1 MPEQHAGPVRKGL
14 LSLDQHFRQAISI
27 FALYPFV
34 LLMMLT
40 IVVVVLS
47 SVYRS
52 HVLSQSMLQQLRTSI
67 VDVASREASL
77 INQQLMT
84 VSDLVRIARPE
95 HEYYL
100 SLPRTSDL
108 PLQLAEPVFAIS
120 ELHDLYK
127 QQDNGGAALY
137 YSGIKQPTPE
147 QLWKARNTERLDGLY
162 KAIVNAS
169 DTIDQAYFNS
179 WDNMTRVYPF
189 IADIHKVFRHATPV
203 AQSNFYYLADAIH
216 NPERDLVWTSAYHDP
231 FGMGW
236 MVSAIAPVYNGDFLE
251 GVFGVDITLN
261 TLTHTMLDRAYLTG
275 RNVLLLDKN
284 SHIIAV
290 SDEIA
295 PMLQQPASS
304 SALPQSSKHS
314 SKVIGNEQMLHQLM
328 QWVQSTENLLEIE
341 ISGQDY
347 LLSKT
352 EIAETKWQ
360 LVVLQEISEVMSPI
374 KALEHT
380 EMAVSLTGLLLLLV
394 MGSLYFRFVYKK
406 AQGFARHFALPI
418 QQLMQWTSSLGHS
431 DEINTNNAVTSRV
444 AEIATLVENF
454 RLMISQLHDR
464 NEKLVNA
471 QLSNQLS
478 EEKARLYQQMA
489 NTDQLTGLHNRKYL
503 DTALR
508 QHSAVQLSGTSNLC
522 IMLIDIDHFKRVND
536 VFGHPVGDYVLKK
549 VAECIKDK
557 TRTKDITG
565 RWGGE
570 EFLVIC
576 PETSLTEAGVIADY
590 LRMEIEKLD
599 LIAEHKVTISV
610 GIAQMRTDERAEQT
624 IARADT
630 MLYRSKHNG
639 RNQVSLELAS

>member
-1 MPEQHAGPVRKGL
+1 MSEKETSSVNPGL
-14 LSLDQHFRQAISI
+14 LSLDQHFRKAISV

-34 LLMMLT
+34 LLMLFT
-40 IVVVVLS
+40 VVVVILS

-77 INQQLMT
+77 INQQLTT

-100 SLPRTSDL
+100 ALPRTSQL
-108 PLQLAEPVFAIS
+108 PLQGAEPVFTIA
-120 ELHDLYK
+120 ENGAFYK
-127 QQDNGGAALY
+127 SQDNGGSSVY
-137 YSGIKQPTPE
+137 FPPGREIEQE

-169 DTIDQAYFNS
+169 DIIDQAYFNS

-189 IADIHKVFRHATPV
+189 IDKIHTVLSQSPV
-203 AQSNFYYLADAIH
+203 VTTSNFYYLADATH
-216 NPERDLVWTSAYHDP
+216 NPARDLVWTSAYHDP

-236 MVSAIAPVYNGDFLE
+236 MVSAIIPVYKSDFLT
-251 GVFGVDITLN
+251 GVFGVDITLS

-284 SHIIAV
+284 SQIIAV

-295 PMLQQPASS
+295 PMLKMPASASDKGPEAEAVGS
-304 SALPQSSKHS
+304 SSLL
-314 SKVIGNEQMLHQLM
+314 NQLM
-328 QWVQSTENLLEIE
+328 EWVNTEQSLLEIT
-341 ISGQDY
+341 ISGQDF

-352 EIAETKWQ
+352 EIAETQWQ
-360 LVVLQEISEVMSPI
+360 LVVLQEISDVMSPI
-374 KALEHT
+374 QRLERT
-380 EMAVSLTGLLLLLV
+380 EMAVSLAGLLLLLTL
-394 MGSLYFRFVYKK
+394 GSLYFRFVYQRAKI
-406 AQGFARHFALPI
+406 FARHFAAPI
-418 QQLMQWTSSLGHS
+418 QQLTLWTSSLG
-431 DEINTNNAVTSRV
+431 EAVPANKSNIVKSKV

-454 RLMISQLHDR
+454 RTMFTELHDR
-464 NEKLVNA
+464 NEKLIA
-471 QLSNQLS
+471 AHISNQLS

-489 NTDQLTGLHNRKYL
+489 NTDQLTQLHNRKYL

-508 QHSAVQLSGTSNLC
+508 QYSDSVQPALC
-522 IMLIDIDHFKRVND
+522 IMLIDIDHFKQVND
-536 VFGHPVGDYVLKK
+536 LYGHQVGDFVLKK
-549 VAECIKDK
+549 VADCLKYK
-557 TRTKDITG
+557 SRTKDIVG

-570 EFLVIC
+570 EFLIIC
-576 PETSLTEAGVIADY
+576 QDSSLTQAGILADS
-590 LRMEIEKLD
+590 LRVEIEQLD
-599 LIAEHKVTISV
+599 LIANHKVTISV
-610 GIAQMRTDERAEQT
+610 GIAQMRNEERAEQT